1 MITSGDPIF
10 ANEFWHSV
18 MSRNS
23 FQLLLRFLHFED
35 NENPN
40 CESTKLY
47 KIERITREIIN
58 NFKEAQDFG
67 EDIVI
72 DETMIPF
79 CGQLRFRQYIPRKTH
94 KYGIKLFKLTDP
106 SGYTYNVQV
115 YEGKSQETA
124 RDNLAKSTSVGLK
137 LAEDY
142 FNEGRTLTVDNFY
155 TSVELANKCLEK
167 STHLQGTLQK
177 RRKGTPQINTQIQK
191 GQCITKERSGVVV
204 GVWKD
209 KRSVAFLSTKD
220 DGKVVSTNKK
230 NRKGEEIKKPNVIL
244 KYNHYKQGIDLSDQL
259 CSYFSPLRKT
269 VRWYHKVAFELLLNT
284 AVVNAYLLHN
294 KTENKLQIA
303 SFRKDIMGLTNYR
316 KADTGRDV
324 NPERHLLVET
334 EERTADN
341 RKKRS
346 RYTGCYASLA
356 KKEGPSIARKRAK
369 LVSTKCSQC
378 PTKPYYRLE
387 HFQTQHKE

>member
-1 MITSGDPIF
+1 MLQMLDDSDSVSDFPLSDSDEYLPSRSEDSASSHHSDPGVPPDETGDPPCTSVPQWKQPADGLTLNNFPTPPTTNCKAVPQSWTPYGYFSLFVTDEVLSIIVEETNRNAQQYISSHRIRRHSRLSKWKDTDMKETKKFLGLVIYMGVVKYPSISDYWSGDPIL
-10 ANEFWHSV
+10 ANEFCHSV
-18 MSRNS
+18 MSRNR

-40 CESTKLY
+40 CESAKLY

-58 NFKEAQDFG
+58 NFKEAQDPG

-79 CGQLRFRQYIPRKTH
+79 RGRLGFRQYIQEKTH

-124 RDNLAKSTSVGLK
+124 RDNLAKSTSVCLK

-167 STHLQGTLQK
+167 STHLQGTLRK
-177 RRKGTPQINTQIQK
+177 GRKGTPQINTQIQK

-209 KRSVAFLSTKD
+209 KRSVGFLSTKD

-230 NRKGEEIKKPNVIL
+230 IEKG
-244 KYNHYKQGIDLSDQL
+244 
-259 CSYFSPLRKT
+259 
-269 VRWYHKVAFELLLNT
+269 
-284 AVVNAYLLHN
+284 
-294 KTENKLQIA
+294 
-303 SFRKDIMGLTNYR
+303 
-316 KADTGRDV
+316 
-324 NPERHLLVET
+324 
-334 EERTADN
+334 
-341 RKKRS
+341 KR
-346 RYTGCYASLA
+346 
-356 KKEGPSIARKRAK
+356 
-369 LVSTKCSQC
+369 
-378 PTKPYYRLE
+378 
-387 HFQTQHKE
+387 